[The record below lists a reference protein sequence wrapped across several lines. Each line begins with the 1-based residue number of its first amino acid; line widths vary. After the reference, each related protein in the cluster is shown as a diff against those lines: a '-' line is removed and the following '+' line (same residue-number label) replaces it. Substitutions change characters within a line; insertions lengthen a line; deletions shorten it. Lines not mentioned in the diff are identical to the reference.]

1 MQLRRQRP
9 MPRSQVALV
18 CLVTAFVI
26 AGCGDSTPTTD
37 GAASPEG
44 SAPDRA
50 SLALAVNIEN
60 YRDQQSGTSG
70 SGFIVPASC
79 LAGVQWDGT
88 FYVIRSSGELEGTPD
103 PQPAEPL
110 EGAVVPGCND
120 TGGTS
125 EPDRPTHAW
134 AIEGVDPERAIFV
147 EYP

>member
-1 MQLRRQRP
+1 VNSQRQTP
-9 MPRSQVALV
+9 MPRPRIALA

-26 AGCGDSTPTTD
+26 AGCGNSTSPAE
-37 GAASPEG
+37 GAASPES

-70 SGFIVPASC
+70 SAFIVPASC
-79 LAGVQWDGT
+79 VAGVQWDGT
-88 FYVIRSSGELEGTPD
+88 LYVIRSSGQLEGTPD

-125 EPDRPTHAW
+125 EPDRPTEAW

-147 EYP
+147 QFP